1 MPVSP
6 VNDEEPRPVLNAA
19 TLFKKTTP
27 RRVDENRRAV
37 RPNATKYLGQAMYAF
52 QYVAQPAGAET
63 CPSLFLINPPP

>member
-1 MPVSP
+1 MMKS
-6 VNDEEPRPVLNAA
+6 PRPVLNAA

-27 RRVDENRRAV
+27 RRVDENRGAV

-63 CPSLFLINPPP
+63 GPSLFLINPPP